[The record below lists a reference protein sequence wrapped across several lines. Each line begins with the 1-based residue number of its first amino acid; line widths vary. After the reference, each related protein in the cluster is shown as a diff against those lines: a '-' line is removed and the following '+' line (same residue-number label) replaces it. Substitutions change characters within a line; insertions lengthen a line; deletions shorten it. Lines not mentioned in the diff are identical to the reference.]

1 MGGVEVIHK
10 GDEVPIVFIYIYI
23 MDILF
28 QTLTSGPSFVSF
40 YLTFE
45 ISFIF
50 THFLLKLKG
59 RKKKKPHRMKNKQT
73 TKNDTKRYVKH
84 RCLQKAAK
92 LIIATVRVF
101 PLKKGVVT
109 RYTHEKSES
118 PFTIH
123 SNVLAKVKGLTDRQT
138 DQKLY
143 MPPFKLRGYK
153 NIHTKT
159 C

>member
-59 RKKKKPHRMKNKQT
+59 RKKKKPQNEKQT
-73 TKNDTKRYVKH
+73 NN
-84 RCLQKAAK
+84 
-92 LIIATVRVF
+92 
-101 PLKKGVVT
+101 KK
-109 RYTHEKSES
+109 
-118 PFTIH
+118 
-123 SNVLAKVKGLTDRQT
+123 
-138 DQKLY
+138 
-143 MPPFKLRGYK
+143 
-153 NIHTKT
+153 
-159 C
+159 